1 MADRAPIQTAAASV
15 PDSAEVQA
23 ISDWLIGRGLVASDF
38 ETTMDG
44 FCERLVAAGVP
55 LMRGVMSMR
64 TLHPTMDAISFIW
77 RRGAGMQSA
86 ELGVGLAES
95 EGWLRSPFHFMIAEN
110 VTSLRRRLAGPE
122 TRLDFPVLEEMRDQG
137 GTEYF
142 ASLVPF
148 DIGPSD
154 GHLETGLISSWV
166 TDAPEGFSDRD
177 AAILERL
184 IPRLALSVNVN
195 LTRQIAV
202 NVLDTYVGPAAGRHI
217 MSGDIHRGHV
227 RVIRAALMFA
237 DLRGFTALSDTLPE
251 NELVPLLDSYFDCMV
266 APIAPHGGHVLKFVG
281 DGILAAFDLD
291 TAERDAVCKHALTA
305 AMEAHASVSRL
316 NETRRREGK
325 PVINMDI
332 ALHLGDVSYG
342 NVGSENRLDF
352 TVVGPA
358 VNEVSRIEA
367 LCNTLERDT
376 LVSEAFAAAAT
387 ACADHLVS
395 LGSHSLRGVREAQIL
410 YGVEMP
416 AGG

>member
-1 MADRAPIQTAAASV
+1 M
-15 PDSAEVQA
+15 PDSSEVQA

-38 ETTMDG
+38 EKTMDG

-55 LMRGVMSMR
+55 LMRGQMSMR

-77 RRGAGMQSA
+77 RLGGGTDSIA
-86 ELGVGLAES
+86 LGVGLAES
-95 EGWLRSPFHFMIAEN
+95 QGWLQSPFHHMIVEN
-110 VTSLRRRLAGPE
+110 VTSLRRRLEGPE
-122 TRLDFPVLEEMRDQG
+122 TRLDFPVLEELRDQG
-137 GTEYF
+137 GTDYY

-148 DIGPSD
+148 DIGPGD

-166 TDAPEGFSDRD
+166 TAAPEGFSDRHI
-177 AAILERL
+177 AILERL
-184 IPRLALSVNVN
+184 IPRLALSVNAN

-202 NVLDTYVGPAAGRHI
+202 NVLDAYVGPAAGRRI
-217 MSGDIHRGHV
+217 MGGDIHRGQV

-251 NELVPLLDSYFDCMV
+251 DELVPLLDSYFDCMV

-281 DGILAAFDLD
+281 DGILAAFDLGG
-291 TAERDAVCKHALTA
+291 TERDTVCKHALTA
-305 AMEAHASVSRL
+305 AMEAHGRVSRL
-316 NETRRREGK
+316 NESRRDAAK
-325 PVINMDI
+325 PVMKLDI
-332 ALHLGDVSYG
+332 ALHLGDVFYG

-367 LCNTLERDT
+367 LCNALERDI

-387 ACADHLVS
+387 GCADHLVS
-395 LGSHSLRGVREAQIL
+395 LGSHSLRGVRESQIL
-410 YGVEMP
+410 YGVDIP